1 MVESQKTR
9 WQDRFCKLDDLEH
22 FEKKM
27 PKIFHALQ
35 AIQAYSPL
43 GKQLYDWAEQSGVPF
58 FEEDL
63 GNVMGRAGS
72 MITCHKQNS
81 IALNISVLA
90 HELMHTIQ
98 CREYKLLERPK
109 KANIR
114 SYMVHGLNLEAAAVT
129 SQIRVMYEM
138 KLNHQNEAWDDFM
151 SQDSDW
157 KGPTGEKMMPWAKY
171 QPIAKRF
178 DEVYQ
183 REIDKGKDVDDALRE
198 ASHTAHR
205 AYYRSQSL
213 KNTYGNMYLKEYMG
227 MILRGHF
234 KRHGPQEMISEKQAL
249 AMATLDDGKT
259 LVDLDEIVLPKTDKE
274 LFGTNI
280 RMNQAYDYLECV
292 RLVVSYGEKNNGF
305 QKLLSRLQKEKNPYL
320 GISLNEAI
328 VKINQAAPLKTP
340 MEVMDEMAGLPPLEN
355 VSPSFAKA
363 SDKKAKSQQPHKPSL
378 QQRLL

>member
-1 MVESQKTR
+1 MVESRKTR
-9 WQDRFCKLDDLEH
+9 WKDRFCKLDDLEH

-27 PKIFHALQ
+27 PKLFHALQ

-43 GKQLYDWAEQSGVPF
+43 GKQLYDWAEKSGVPF
-58 FEEDL
+58 FEENL
-63 GNVMGRAGS
+63 GDVMGRASS

-90 HELMHTIQ
+90 HELMHTVQ
-98 CREYKLLERPK
+98 CREYKLLERSK
-109 KANIR
+109 RANIR

-138 KLNHQNEAWDDFM
+138 KLNHQTEAWDDFM

-157 KGPTGEKMMPWAKY
+157 KGATGKKMMPWVKY

-178 DEVYQ
+178 DDVYQ
-183 REIDKGKDVDDALRE
+183 REIGKGKAMDDALRE
-198 ASHTAHR
+198 ASHAAHR
-205 AYYRSQSL
+205 SYYRSQSL
-213 KNTYGNMYLKEYMG
+213 KNTYGNMYLKEYME
-227 MILRGHF
+227 MILRGRF
-234 KRHGPQEMISEKQAL
+234 KRHGPKDLTSEKQAL
-249 AMATLDDGKT
+249 LMATLDDGTT

-280 RMNQAYDYLECV
+280 RMRQAFDYLECV

-320 GISLNEAI
+320 GINLNEAMA
-328 VKINQAAPLKTP
+328 KINQAAPLKTP
-340 MEVMDEMAGLPPLEN
+340 MEVMDEMAGLPPLDN
-355 VSPSFAKA
+355 LSPSFAKV
-363 SDKKAKSQQPHKPSL
+363 SDKQAKPQQPHKPHL
-378 QQRLL
+378 PLKAG